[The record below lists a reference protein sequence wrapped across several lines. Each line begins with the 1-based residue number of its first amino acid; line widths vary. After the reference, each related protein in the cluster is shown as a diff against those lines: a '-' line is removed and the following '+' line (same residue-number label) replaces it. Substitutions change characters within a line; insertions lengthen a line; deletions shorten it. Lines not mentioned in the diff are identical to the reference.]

1 MPAANAAG
9 GRWAENMT
17 AAEINANDQDVTI
30 RLGAAGLNK
39 RYGNVQANRD
49 VSLAVGS
56 GEIHAIVGENGA
68 GKSTLMR
75 ILQGIEQADSGSIIV
90 DDKPANLSGPQQ
102 AFSLGIGMV
111 HQEFMLAPD
120 LTLLENLVLGEEPL
134 KTVAGPFARI
144 DWDEARLSGN
154 ALAEQAAIK
163 IDWSRR
169 AGSTPVHVRQFVEI
183 IRLLR
188 RGTRILILDE
198 PTAVLAP
205 QQVDDLFSL
214 LRSLREQGTT
224 ILFISHK
231 LNEVMALADR
241 VTVMRRG
248 EVCFSESVKNTS
260 AEEIARHMIG
270 HEHSPQQQTEK
281 RSSDKFQAEDKVLE
295 VQNLSI
301 AAIEKSHPLDDINI
315 ALSRGEIAGIAGV
328 SGNGQHELIECL
340 VGLRAPGS
348 GAVLLS
354 GQDVTHADNGYRR
367 QLGMGYVS
375 ADRRHEGLALDA
387 SIEANV
393 VAGSHRAAPVCNGG
407 FLDRKAMRNTA
418 AERLQSLDV
427 RYGGLTN
434 PVSSLSGGNQQK
446 LVFAREIAIKPDLLV
461 VSQPTRGVDLVGIA
475 AIHDILRRYRDDGG
489 AVLLVSEELDE
500 LLDLSD
506 RIYVMADGRIVG
518 ERKTSETSIADIGN
532 LMLIQEAGH
541 A

>member
-1 MPAANAAG
+1 
-9 GRWAENMT
+9 MT
-17 AAEINANDQDVTI
+17 VADNDAKDQKVSV
-30 RLGAAGLNK
+30 RLGAVGLNK
-39 RYGNVQANRD
+39 RYGNVQANRN
-49 VSLAVGS
+49 VSISVEP

-75 ILQGIEQADSGSIIV
+75 ILQGIEHADSGTIIV
-90 DDKPANLSGPQQ
+90 DDKPISLSGPQQ
-102 AFSLGIGMV
+102 AFALGIGMV

-134 KTVAGPFARI
+134 KSAVGPISRI
-144 DWDEARLSGN
+144 DWEEARQSGET
-154 ALAEQAAIK
+154 LARQATIE

-205 QQVDDLFSL
+205 QQVEDLFSL

-231 LNEVMALADR
+231 LKEVMALADR

-248 EVCFSESVKNTS
+248 EVRATS
-260 AEEIARHMIG
+260 AVSDTSAGEIAGHMIG
-270 HEHSPQQQTEK
+270 QEHSPPATMAQHGGSESEPEK
-281 RSSDKFQAEDKVLE
+281 NVLE
-295 VQNLSI
+295 VRNLSI
-301 AAIEKSHPLDDINI
+301 AAIEKSHPLHDINI
-315 ALSRGEIAGIAGV
+315 SLASGEIAGIAGV

-340 VGLRAPGS
+340 VGLRLPGGGS
-348 GAVLLS
+348 VLLS
-354 GQDVTHADNGYRR
+354 GEDVTHADNGHRR

-393 VAGSHRAAPVCNGG
+393 VAGSHRVAPMCNGQI
-407 FLDRKAMRNTA
+407 LDRRAMRSTA
-418 AERLQSLDV
+418 SERLRALDV
-427 RYGGLTN
+427 RHGALSN

-446 LVFAREIAIKPDLLV
+446 LVFAREISINPNLLV
-461 VSQPTRGVDLVGIA
+461 VSQPTRGVDLLGIA
-475 AIHDILRRYRDDGG
+475 AIHDILRKFRDDGG

-500 LLDLSD
+500 LLELSD
-506 RIYVMADGRIVG
+506 RIYVMANGRIVG
-518 ERKTSETSIADIGN
+518 ERETSKTDITEIGKMM
-532 LMLIQEAGH
+532 LMQDVVH